1 MKDKTIV
8 EIASSKR
15 VQDAFMRQLSA
26 TPEQR
31 LKPRQF
37 VIEYLVEHIKGIVKA
52 AEDQETMEIKR
63 KELEAKPIEIII

>member
-15 VQDAFMRQLSA
+15 VQDAFTRQLNA

-37 VIEYLVEHIKGIVKA
+37 VIEYLVEHIKGIVKS
-52 AEDQETMEIKR
+52 AEDQEALEVKR
-63 KELEAKPIEIII
+63 QELEASPIEITI